1 MQPPA
6 QSEPVPAGPGRR
18 MRLRIPGFTSLEEE
32 YTRDAPAVATAELNE
47 RRDAVTA
54 AALPMLSAA
63 IGVMLLLSSFFR
75 LQPLDTAPRLVGAG
89 LSGLVGAGLVVA
101 AIVLARR
108 EPDAI
113 ASIHAA
119 SLVVI
124 VIGALTL
131 CVAMVAMGTL
141 AHTTYVELL
150 LVVAGPV
157 LLRPGWYAAGLGA
170 IWALWLGV
178 AAALSGST
186 DASGWVLAMLA
197 ATVVSVVLHTMR
209 TDTLRALGRALM
221 SAEAQAVRDPLS
233 GLLNRR
239 GLAVVGEEVL
249 ALAKRA
255 REPLSCTFVDID
267 GLKDVNDAHGHETG
281 DAVIVAVAE
290 ALLTVFREADVVAR
304 WGGDEFVVLAM
315 GAGPRVEDLERRLEQ
330 RLGGTAVAEDG
341 SWLPLVSCGRVVHM
355 PYQDETL
362 DQITERADQE
372 MYRRRRLR
380 RAQVA
385 DGGFVA

>member
-1 MQPPA
+1 MPQPVA
-6 QSEPVPAGPGRR
+6 GESVPGGRR
-18 MRLRIPGFTSLEEE
+18 LRLRIPGFTTPDSDVE
-32 YTRDAPAVATAELNE
+32 APAVATAELNE

-108 EPDAI
+108 DPTTI
-113 ASIHAA
+113 GSIQAA
-119 SLVVI
+119 SLTVI

-131 CVAMVAMGTL
+131 CIAMVAMGTL

-157 LLRPGWYAAGLGA
+157 LLRPGWYAAALGA

-178 AAALSGST
+178 AAALSGTT
-186 DASGWVLAMLA
+186 DASGWLLAMLA

-209 TDTLRALGRALM
+209 TDTLRVLGSALM
-221 SAEAQAVRDPLS
+221 SAEAQAVRDPLT

-239 GLAVVGEEVL
+239 GMAVVGEEVL
-249 ALAKRA
+249 ALAKRG
-255 REPLSCTFVDID
+255 REPLSCTFIDID
-267 GLKDVNDAHGHETG
+267 GLKEVNDHHGHEMG

-290 ALLTVFREADVVAR
+290 SLHAVFREADVVAR
-304 WGGDEFVVLAM
+304 WGGDEFVILAM

-330 RLGGTAVAEDG
+330 RLGDADVVIAGKWRPA
-341 SWLPLVSCGRVVHM
+341 VSCGRVVHM
-355 PYQDETL
+355 PYQDESVE
-362 DQITERADQE
+362 DITERADQE

-380 RAQVA
+380 RAQTA
-385 DGGFVA
+385 DDGFVA